1 MICEGGSRMGEEVRV
16 QEKKSGSLYKGL
28 LVGGAIAVGLV
39 LAKKEWRTKVI
50 SECKQMTKKYI

>member
-1 MICEGGSRMGEEVRV
+1 MGEEVRV